1 MYLQP
6 FLISFF
12 TATVS
17 IALILFFRSK
27 SCRIQKEKNIKKYC
41 SSGCRFGGAAVI
53 VGFSLA
59 LFLDK
64 NLFLS
69 QQVWGILSAAILIL
83 AFGIF
88 DDLKEFEWKTQ
99 FFFQVAVAVL
109 IFILGVRVEFITNPF
124 GGLFFLNSGNHI
136 LVGFFII
143 VAWIILMIN
152 SMNWLD
158 GVDGLSGGISLIGV
172 ITIFFLSLKPEV
184 NQPPVGIISMALAG
198 AFLGFLIFNFYPSKI
213 LAGTSGSM
221 FMGFALAALA
231 IFAGTKIATAL
242 LVMAIPVIN
251 AVWVIGERI
260 KSGKS
265 IFKSDDSHFHYKLLE
280 LGWSPRKIALLFYSI
295 TALIA
300 IVALNTRAIGKIV
313 TMMLVMAIVAG
324 SFIFIK
330 KKLARR

>member
-1 MYLQP
+1 MYFRP
-6 FLISFF
+6 FLISFII
-12 TATVS
+12 TVVS
-17 IALILFFRSK
+17 IALILFLHSK
-27 SCRIQKEKNIKKYC
+27 FCRIQKEKSIKKYC
-41 SSGCRFGGAAVI
+41 LSSCRFGGAAI
-53 VGFSLA
+53 IIGFLFA

-69 QQVWGILSAAILIL
+69 QQIWGIIFAAILIL
-83 AFGIF
+83 AFGVF
-88 DDLKEFEWKTQ
+88 DDFKELEWKTQ

-143 VAWIILMIN
+143 VLWIVLMIN

-184 NQPPVGIISMALAG
+184 NQPPAGIISMALSG

-231 IFAGTKIATAL
+231 VFAGTKIATAL
-242 LVMAIPVIN
+242 LVLAIPIIN

-265 IFKSDDSHFHYKLLE
+265 IFKSDGSHFHYKLLE
-280 LGWSPRKIALLFYSI
+280 LGWSPRKISLLFYSI

-300 IVALNTRAIGKIV
+300 IVALNTRAIGKMITMILVSAIIV
-313 TMMLVMAIVAG
+313 
-324 SFIFIK
+324 SYFIFIK
-330 KKLARR
+330 KKLAHR